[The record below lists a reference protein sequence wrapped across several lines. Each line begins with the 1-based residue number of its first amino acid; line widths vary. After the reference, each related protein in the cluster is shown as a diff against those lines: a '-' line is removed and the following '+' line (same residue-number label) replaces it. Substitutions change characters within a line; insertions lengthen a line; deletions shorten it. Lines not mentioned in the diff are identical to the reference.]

1 MSPTIII
8 IILLLMSAFFSAS
21 ELAIMGTPLYKIKQ
35 VAKSSKNKFGKMLLG
50 LREKSERTLIT
61 ILIGNNLVN
70 VVISIYAA
78 SIGDKF
84 IANLGLIGAIS
95 LIIVSVTITFIILT
109 FGEIIPKVLSTRY
122 SLEYALLATPFIKF
136 LTIILFP
143 IGIILEFIIYLL
155 NKIFKSP
162 QEKVSRDDVEI
173 FVEDGKKQGIFSSV
187 ESMIIKNL
195 LDFNE
200 RSVEYIVKHRTEVFA
215 LSENTLLKDA
225 INKTMAHSF
234 SRVPIYR
241 EDKDKIIG
249 IIAIR
254 DLLKLSLDYSNLNKK
269 LSEFEIRKVFKV
281 PLTANIMDIF
291 LKMKKLG
298 QHFAVVVDERG
309 GTEGIVTFEDIL
321 EDMVGE
327 IRDEYDN
334 NEEKEIEIINENEII
349 VKGEVLFRDIMM
361 SLKIDNF
368 DFPEEL
374 DESIGDEDMI
384 SYIILIKLRHFAKKG
399 EKIIIKNLEFEI
411 IETNKSEDKIIKVKV
426 TRNPISQ
433 KTT

>member
-8 IILLLMSAFFSAS
+8 IFLLLMSAFFSAS
-21 ELAIMGTPLYKIKQ
+21 ELAIMWTPLYKIKQ
-35 VAKSSKNKFGKMLLG
+35 VAKSSKHQFGKMLLG

-61 ILIGNNLVN
+61 ILIWNNLVN
-70 VVISIYAA
+70 VIISIYAS
-78 SIGDKF
+78 SIWDKF
-84 IANLGLIGAIS
+84 IANLWLVWALS
-95 LIIVSVTITFIILT
+95 LIIVSLTITFIILT
-109 FGEIIPKVLSTRY
+109 FWEILPKVLSTKF
-122 SLEYALLATPFIKF
+122 SLELALFVTPFIKF
-136 LTIILFP
+136 LTYIVFP
-143 IGIILEFIIYLL
+143 IWIILEFLIYLV
-155 NKIFKSP
+155 NKLFKSP

-173 FVEDGKKQGIFSSV
+173 FVEDWKKQWIFSSI

-215 LSENTLLKDA
+215 LSENTILKDA
-225 INKTMAHSF
+225 INKTLNHTY

-241 EDKDKIIG
+241 DDKDKIVW

-254 DLLKLSLDYSNLNKK
+254 DLLKLSLDNSNLNKK

-291 LKMKKLG
+291 LKMKKLW

-309 GTEGIVTFEDIL
+309 WTEWIVTFEDIL
-321 EDMVGE
+321 EDMVWE

-334 NEEKEIEIINENEII
+334 NEEKEIEIIWENEII
-349 VKGEVLFRDIMM
+349 VKWEVLFRDIMM

-374 DESIGDEDMI
+374 DESISDEDMI
-384 SYIILIKLRHFAKKG
+384 SYIILIKLRHFAKKW
-399 EKIIIKNLEFEI
+399 EKIMIKNLEFEI

-426 TRNPISQ
+426 TRNPNSD
-433 KTT
+433 KTS